1 MAVTR
6 EQLLK
11 FLSTKKTRTDLSKVD
26 DETEL
31 FSSGLI
37 DSFAMID
44 LMTWLEKQT
53 GKRINPA
60 DVGFENLDTIGR
72 ILTFTTKLEG

>member
-1 MAVTR
+1 VAVTR
-6 EQLLK
+6 EELLK
-11 FLSTKKTRTDLSKVD
+11 FLTKKTRADLSKLD

-53 GKRINPA
+53 RKRVDPSE
-60 DVGFENLDTIGR
+60 VGFENFDTVGR
-72 ILTFTTKLEG
+72 ILAYSAKLTG